1 MMAGPDILTLIHSA
15 MQKPPE
21 KPQEPQKPER
31 PRRYLPP
38 WRRLLLEYIAI
49 ALSYIAILLLT
60 GNALIGIIVMLAV
73 LFLLRWT
80 RPPYYRKPDD
90 KNDQKK

>member
-60 GNALIGIIVMLAV
+60 GNALIGII
-73 LFLLRWT
+73 LLRWT